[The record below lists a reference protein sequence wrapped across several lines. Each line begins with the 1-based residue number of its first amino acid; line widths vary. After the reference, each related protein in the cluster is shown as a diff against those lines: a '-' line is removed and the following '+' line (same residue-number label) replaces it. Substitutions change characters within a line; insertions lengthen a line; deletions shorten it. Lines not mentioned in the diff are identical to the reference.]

1 MSEMFK
7 LFRISLL
14 RLIPIIVVGFFALQV
29 QAQDE
34 KFDYFYILELTNKYQ
49 AQIIQNR
56 FDKAIA
62 SNHYFECDSNKYCFE
77 LDEDDLELT
86 FGLFNRKVIPK
97 HLQKNITYYE
107 IWTDVIGE
115 NGEQILLE

>member
-1 MSEMFK
+1 
-7 LFRISLL
+7 L

-34 KFDYFYILELTNKYQ
+34 EFDYFYILELTNKYQ